1 MGQKVHPNAFRLG
14 IYKPWQAR
22 WYADKDYTDMLLEDM
37 KMRRLILER
46 LRNAGISKVE
56 TERSASQ
63 ATVIIWTAKPGIV
76 IGKGGASVDQLRDDL
91 EKMTGK
97 KVRVTIQEIK
107 HPELDAMLVAQN
119 VAAQLERRIAFRRAI
134 KQSVLRTMRAGAKGV
149 KIAVSGRL
157 GGAEMSRR
165 EWDRDGRVPLH
176 TLKANIDF
184 GQTEARTTFGRI
196 GVSVWVYL
204 GDFDLSQPEES
215 FDEIPARQLL
225 EDSRPIAYPQ
235 PVDGAAAAAT
245 PPAADAP
252 AAAAPDDAGVAAPAK
267 PARARAP
274 RARAAK
280 AQAPEAPA
288 AAASAEAPVAKP
300 ATKRP
305 PRRRPPSRPPP
316 RPRHPPRPRC
326 PLAPRHPPRR
336 RLTRPRP
343 RPPGLRER
351 PRPSRRPARPQRRRP
366 SRRRTPK
373 PCCSPSAPSTARC
386 SAAVAVASPPAATT
400 SPLASSACRR
410 SRTAT

>member
-22 WYADKDYTDMLLEDM
+22 WYADKDYTAMLLEDM
-37 KMRRLILER
+37 KMRRLILNR

-56 TERSASQ
+56 TERSANQ
-63 ATVIIWTAKPGIV
+63 ATVVIWTAKPGIV

-119 VAAQLERRIAFRRAI
+119 VAAQLERRIAFRRAV

-149 KIAVSGRL
+149 KIMVSGRL

-204 GDFDLSQPEES
+204 GDFDLTTREET

-225 EDSRPIAYPQ
+225 DEPRPLTATPTNGQ
-235 PVDGAAAAAT
+235 AAEAAAT
-245 PPAADAP
+245 LAAAVAEAAALAAETPTALAPAP
-252 AAAAPDDAGVAAPAK
+252 AAETAAKPKRAARATATKAAKPEAEAKAAEARTAGPKPAK
-267 PARARAP
+267 ATAGKTSGK
-274 RARAAK
+274 AAV
-280 AQAPEAPA
+280 AEAPA
-288 AAASAEAPVAKP
+288 AEVEAKP
-300 ATKRP
+300 AAGAKP
-305 PRRRPPSRPPP
+305 KAAAKLKAAAKP
-316 RPRHPPRPRC
+316 
-326 PLAPRHPPRR
+326 
-336 RLTRPRP
+336 
-343 RPPGLRER
+343 
-351 PRPSRRPARPQRRRP
+351 
-366 SRRRTPK
+366 RTPAK
-373 PCCSPSAPSTARC
+373 ATAEKPSASKAKKNGVGDPGKDKA
-386 SAAVAVASPPAATT
+386 
-400 SPLASSACRR
+400 
-410 SRTAT
+410 

>member
-22 WYADKDYTDMLLEDM
+22 WYADKDYTEQLLEDVN
-37 KMRRLILER
+37 MRRLILNR

-56 TERSASQ
+56 TERSANQ

-119 VAAQLERRIAFRRAI
+119 VAAQLERRIAFRRAV

-149 KIAVSGRL
+149 KIMVSGRL

-176 TLKANIDF
+176 TLKADIDF

-204 GDFDLSQPEES
+204 GDFDLTSREET

-225 EDSRPIAYPQ
+225 DETRAGALQVQATPTN
-235 PVDGAAAAAT
+235 GAAAEAAPALGVTEASAAVPAPAAAPPEPSPAT
-245 PPAADAP
+245 PEPAPAAPAAAQEGAGEAAARPKRAPRAAAARPAADADAKPKPAPRKAGSRAQRTP
-252 AAAAPDDAGVAAPAK
+252 AAVDAEAPLTNTVAEPATPEATAPA
-267 PARARAP
+267 PESAEP
-274 RARAAK
+274 V
-280 AQAPEAPA
+280 APEAPT
-288 AAASAEAPVAKP
+288 ENAKP
-300 ATKRP
+300 AAPKPARKP
-305 PRRRPPSRPPP
+305 AARRPR
-316 RPRHPPRPRC
+316 
-326 PLAPRHPPRR
+326 A
-336 RLTRPRP
+336 TRTGEPD
-343 RPPGLRER
+343 GD
-351 PRPSRRPARPQRRRP
+351 
-366 SRRRTPK
+366 
-373 PCCSPSAPSTARC
+373 
-386 SAAVAVASPPAATT
+386 AAKDEA
-400 SPLASSACRR
+400 
-410 SRTAT
+410 

>member
-1 MGQKVHPNAFRLG
+1 VGQKVHPNAFRLG

-225 EDSRPIAYPQ
+225 EEARPSAAPA
-235 PVDGAAAAAT
+235 PVDRAAIAT
-245 PPAADAP
+245 TTPAADA
-252 AAAAPDDAGVAAPAK
+252 AAAAAPAK

-274 RARAAK
+274 RARAAAK
-280 AQAPEAPA
+280 APA
-288 AAASAEAPVAKP
+288 AEASAEKPAAKP
-300 ATKRP
+300 AAKRP
-305 PRRRPPSRPPP
+305 PKSTAKPAAAKAKAPTETKVLAETAAVETPAAPAKAPRKAAAKPTTRKASGSSRGKAEAAGAEPAADAVPPSN
-316 RPRHPPRPRC
+316 
-326 PLAPRHPPRR
+326 
-336 RLTRPRP
+336 
-343 RPPGLRER
+343 GE
-351 PRPSRRPARPQRRRP
+351 
-366 SRRRTPK
+366 PK
-373 PCCSPSAPSTARC
+373 AQTEE
-386 SAAVAVASPPAATT
+386 
-400 SPLASSACRR
+400 SS
-410 SRTAT
+410 

>member
-22 WYADKDYTDMLLEDM
+22 WYADKDYTMMLLEDM
-37 KMRRLILER
+37 RMRRLILNR

-56 TERSASQ
+56 TERSANQ

-119 VAAQLERRIAFRRAI
+119 VAAQLERRIAFRRAV

-149 KIAVSGRL
+149 KIMVSGRL

-204 GDFDLSQPEES
+204 GDFDLTTREDTFE
-215 FDEIPARQLL
+215 EIPARQLL
-225 EDSRPIAYPQ
+225 EETRPSLPG
-235 PVDGAAAAAT
+235 DGAAAAADAM
-245 PPAADAP
+245 AALAAAGVEVPVAP
-252 AAAAPDDAGVAAPAK
+252 AGPTSPQAPAPSAPAPAEASPTETPAPAPAPEVAAAGAQKGEEVPAKEAPARPRRTPSSAATK
-267 PARARAP
+267 APARAASETKAAP
-274 RARAAK
+274 RKRASRTSSPETNAAATSPQEVAPPEARAAGAEDTSK
-280 AQAPEAPA
+280 PPKKTA
-288 AAASAEAPVAKP
+288 A
-300 ATKRP
+300 
-305 PRRRPPSRPPP
+305 RRPR
-316 RPRHPPRPRC
+316 
-326 PLAPRHPPRR
+326 
-336 RLTRPRP
+336 
-343 RPPGLRER
+343 
-351 PRPSRRPARPQRRRP
+351 
-366 SRRRTPK
+366 
-373 PCCSPSAPSTARC
+373 
-386 SAAVAVASPPAATT
+386 AAKSEGDSGHADKDKA
-400 SPLASSACRR
+400 
-410 SRTAT
+410 

>member
-22 WYADKDYTDMLLEDM
+22 WYADKDYTEQLLEDVR
-37 KMRRLILER
+37 MRRLILNR

-56 TERSASQ
+56 TERSANQ

-119 VAAQLERRIAFRRAI
+119 VAAQLERRIAFRRAV

-149 KIAVSGRL
+149 KIMVSGRL

-176 TLKANIDF
+176 TLKADIDF

-204 GDFDLSQPEES
+204 GDFDLTTREET

-225 EDSRPIAYPQ
+225 DETRPLQATPTN
-235 PVDGAAAAAT
+235 GAAAAAAAALAPLVE
-245 PPAADAP
+245 PPAPVPAP
-252 AAAAPDDAGVAAPAK
+252 EPAPAPAPTPSQAEVDVAAGKPRRSSRAAAAAPVAEADAEPKPAARKATTRRGQRAETAGGSDARTAEAATEAAAVAAPETAELVAEK
-267 PARARAP
+267 PARKPAARRP
-274 RARAAK
+274 RATK
-280 AQAPEAPA
+280 ANPDGEA
-288 AAASAEAPVAKP
+288 AAGTDEGAKSDTAGDDAPQDEA
-300 ATKRP
+300 
-305 PRRRPPSRPPP
+305 
-316 RPRHPPRPRC
+316 
-326 PLAPRHPPRR
+326 
-336 RLTRPRP
+336 
-343 RPPGLRER
+343 
-351 PRPSRRPARPQRRRP
+351 
-366 SRRRTPK
+366 
-373 PCCSPSAPSTARC
+373 
-386 SAAVAVASPPAATT
+386 
-400 SPLASSACRR
+400 
-410 SRTAT
+410 

>member
-14 IYKPWQAR
+14 VYKPWQAR

-37 KMRRLILER
+37 RMRRLILNR

-56 TERSASQ
+56 TERSANQ
-63 ATVIIWTAKPGIV
+63 ATVVIWTAKPGIV

-119 VAAQLERRIAFRRAI
+119 VAAQLERRIAFRRAV

-149 KIAVSGRL
+149 KIMVSGRL

-204 GDFDLSQPEES
+204 GDFDLTSREET

-225 EDSRPIAYPQ
+225 DEPRPLAATPTNGQ
-235 PVDGAAAAAT
+235 AAEAAAAL
-245 PPAADAP
+245 AAS
-252 AAAAPDDAGVAAPAK
+252 VAAPA
-267 PARARAP
+267 PAAP
-274 RARAAK
+274 AAEAPA
-280 AQAPEAPA
+280 AQTHATEVAATEAPA
-288 AAASAEAPVAKP
+288 AAPKAAPKRTSKAASTAAPAAEPAADAKP
-300 ATKRP
+300 ARPAARKPAARTTAAKAKAPETKAAP
-305 PRRRPPSRPPP
+305 AAKKPA
-316 RPRHPPRPRC
+316 
-326 PLAPRHPPRR
+326 APRAKK
-336 RLTRPRP
+336 TD
-343 RPPGLRER
+343 
-351 PRPSRRPARPQRRRP
+351 
-366 SRRRTPK
+366 
-373 PCCSPSAPSTARC
+373 
-386 SAAVAVASPPAATT
+386 AADGGKDEA
-400 SPLASSACRR
+400 
-410 SRTAT
+410 

>member
-14 IYKPWQAR
+14 IYRPWQAR

-37 KMRRLILER
+37 KMRRLILNR

-56 TERSASQ
+56 TERAANQ
-63 ATVIIWTAKPGIV
+63 ATVVIWTAKPGIV

-119 VAAQLERRIAFRRAI
+119 VAAQLERRIAFRRAV

-149 KIAVSGRL
+149 KIMVSGRL

-204 GDFDLSQPEES
+204 GDFDLTTHEEP
-215 FDEIPARQLL
+215 FEEIPARQLL
-225 EDSRPIAYPQ
+225 DEPRRLPSVPTNGQ
-235 PVDGAAAAAT
+235 AAEAAAT
-245 PPAADAP
+245 LAAAI
-252 AAAAPDDAGVAAPAK
+252 AEAAAPAEETPAVLAAEPTPEAASRPK
-267 PARARAP
+267 RAP
-274 RARAAK
+274 RATAAK
-280 AQAPEAPA
+280 
-288 AAASAEAPVAKP
+288 VAKP
-300 ATKRP
+300 EDAEAKVVAKAAKTPTAEPKPATATARRTTGKAAGAENAEPAAGVEAKPEAVSTTKAGTRSKAGTAVAGTKTGAAARP
-305 PRRRPPSRPPP
+305 KTPAKAPAEKPRASRPKKSD
-316 RPRHPPRPRC
+316 
-326 PLAPRHPPRR
+326 
-336 RLTRPRP
+336 
-343 RPPGLRER
+343 PGDTGKEK
-351 PRPSRRPARPQRRRP
+351 A
-366 SRRRTPK
+366 
-373 PCCSPSAPSTARC
+373 
-386 SAAVAVASPPAATT
+386 
-400 SPLASSACRR
+400 
-410 SRTAT
+410 

>member
-22 WYADKDYTDMLLEDM
+22 WYADKDYTEQLLEDVN
-37 KMRRLILER
+37 MRRLILNR

-56 TERSASQ
+56 TERSANQ

-119 VAAQLERRIAFRRAI
+119 VAAQLERRIAFRRAV

-149 KIAVSGRL
+149 KIMVSGRL

-176 TLKANIDF
+176 TLKADIDF

-204 GDFDLSQPEES
+204 GDFDLTSREET

-225 EDSRPIAYPQ
+225 DETRAGALQVQAAPTN
-235 PVDGAAAAAT
+235 GAAAEAA
-245 PPAADAP
+245 PALGVTEASAAVPAP
-252 AAAAPDDAGVAAPAK
+252 AAAPPEPSPAPPAPAPAAPK
-267 PARARAP
+267 EAREAAARPKRAP
-274 RARAAK
+274 RAAA
-280 AQAPEAPA
+280 PGPA
-288 AAASAEAPVAKP
+288 AEADAKPKPAPRKAGSRAQRTPAAVDAEAPVTNTVAEPATPEATAPAPESAEPVAPEAATENAKTAAPKP
-300 ATKRP
+300 ARKP
-305 PRRRPPSRPPP
+305 AARRPR
-316 RPRHPPRPRC
+316 
-326 PLAPRHPPRR
+326 A
-336 RLTRPRP
+336 TKTEE
-343 RPPGLRER
+343 PGGD
-351 PRPSRRPARPQRRRP
+351 
-366 SRRRTPK
+366 
-373 PCCSPSAPSTARC
+373 
-386 SAAVAVASPPAATT
+386 AAKDEA
-400 SPLASSACRR
+400 
-410 SRTAT
+410 